1 MLRLASPDL
10 VLAGAP
16 PAPVGLAVASEP
28 TTLET
33 ASEPPTGPSADEMS
47 EVAVRTVEEGTSPA
61 AAMRPSPHAV
71 SPAHTRPEQPAITPA
86 GQGTD
91 PDDRPGQAASKAT
104 AWLRARGAGGE
115 VLLALAEVLSADPR
129 ARDQRIRRNGEQ
141 LVVLFPDGL
150 AGLGAAPQAHLDALA
165 NAGLLDVNP
174 LTPLRR
180 VTEIDGQH
188 GALLTLEASRRVLA
202 LIADARAPVDA
213 PSADPAS
220 SQPEARN
227 LEPAK
232 PTAAPADPR
241 EPLPADAARDLVK
254 RIRAHDPTLPRGV
267 SQADGWLCVGPET
280 LRSWAQAQGV
290 PIYVLI
296 RTLGHLPGCRVTP
309 DGGLAVR
316 ETP

>member
-1 MLRLASPDL
+1 MVSE
-10 VLAGAP
+10 V
-16 PAPVGLAVASEP
+16 PVKR
-28 TTLET
+28 
-33 ASEPPTGPSADEMS
+33 SADEPT
-47 EVAVRTVEEGTSPA
+47 EEGVRTVEEGTSPA
-61 AAMRPSPHAV
+61 AAMRPSRPSV
-71 SPAHTRPEQPAITPA
+71 SPAHTRAEQLAMSAA

-91 PDDRPGQAASKAT
+91 PDDHPGQPASKAV
-104 AWLRARGAGGE
+104 AWLRTRGAGGE
-115 VLLALAEVLSADPR
+115 TLLALAETLSTDPS
-129 ARDQRIRRNGEQ
+129 AWDQRIRRNGEQ

-150 AGLGAAPQAHLDALA
+150 RGLGAAPQAHLDALA
-165 NAGLLDVNP
+165 STGLLDVNP

-180 VTEIDGQH
+180 VTQIDGQY
-188 GALLTLEASRRVLA
+188 GALLTLEASRQVLA
-202 LIADARAPVDA
+202 VIADAWAPVDA